1 MRSAVGTWA
10 SSASEAP
17 REAQGRGP
25 GSERRAGMHAAG
37 RGATCLQECYWEQ
50 EGSTGRQV
58 YRESGTEPGGRTELH
73 RRRRFGAQA
82 VSNLGT
88 ETVGTGAPGEGGPTG
103 GRSAGGAVLGR
114 RLLYFSLFFLGHFYK
129 PTFCKRK

>member
-10 SSASEAP
+10 SSASEAR

-25 GSERRAGMHAAG
+25 GSEKRTGMHATG

-58 YRESGTEPGGRTELH
+58 YRESSTEPGGRKELH

-88 ETVGTGAPGEGGPTG
+88 ETAGTGAPGEGGSHRGTV
-103 GRSAGGAVLGR
+103 RGR
-114 RLLYFSLFFLGHFYK
+114 RCAGEAAALLLFVLFGTFLE
-129 PTFCKRK
+129 TNIL